1 MSLSSPLPENKD
13 ASGHTE
19 AHSGG
24 TCLSYSAPTHSG
36 GPGVPG
42 VYQLADSPSKKGE
55 KKGEKCHPQILSH
68 ETAAGHA
75 PGLG

>member
-1 MSLSSPLPENKD
+1 MCLSSPLPENKD

-24 TCLSYSAPTHSG
+24 TRLSYSAPTRSG
-36 GPGVPG
+36 GPGTPG
-42 VYQLADSPSKKGE
+42 VYQLADSPSEKGGKKE
-55 KKGEKCHPQILSH
+55 EQCHPQILSH
-68 ETAAGHA
+68 ETAAGHT